1 MNTMKN
7 LNLMIAAGVVFSGIA
22 SAQTLNDAK
31 RLTENEQF
39 ESAAKVFE
47 QLIVAEP
54 SNSSA
59 YYYYGENYLQNDN
72 AVQAKALYQK
82 GVGLNANGPLNY
94 VGLGKI
100 EYINGNVAGAT
111 ENFTKAK
118 TLSQNKSAEVLMEIA
133 EVYINSE
140 KKNIAEALTLLNQ
153 AAKLEPKNPTVF
165 MLIGDAYLEQNDGN
179 NAIVNYEKALGLDK
193 KFTKA
198 ILREGKLY
206 SRAKN
211 YTLALD
217 YYNKAIEI
225 DSSFAPA
232 FRERAELRFRAGQ
245 SERAASDYKKYLQL
259 NNDLSAQVRF
269 CEFEFVSKHYKSVCE
284 EGPKVLSRDTTYIN
298 IYRVMGYSFYEI
310 GDYTNGLLYM
320 NKYFQKALAA
330 GKPFL
335 ASDYEYLGKNQ
346 IKNNDSLG
354 VDNLLKALELDATR
368 TDFYSEI
375 AAAYM
380 KQKNYPK
387 AIIYYDKKINTD
399 TTKATAN
406 DYLKLGQCFYNLK
419 DYVKADSVFAKLIQI
434 QPTSIY
440 GYAYRAR
447 CNSQADPDTKQGL
460 AKPFYEQLI
469 TVGLT
474 DVEKNKKELIE
485 AYSYLGYYYLVAKD
499 YPKSKENWKKVLELD
514 PTNEKATKA
523 LADPNLK

>member
-1 MNTMKN
+1 MKN
-7 LNLMIAAGVVFSGIA
+7 VNLMIAAGLLFSGIA
-22 SAQTLNDAK
+22 YGQTLNDAK

-39 ESAAKVFE
+39 ESAAKAFE
-47 QLIVAEP
+47 QLIIAEP
-54 SNSSA
+54 TNSSV
-59 YYYYGENYLQNDN
+59 YYYYGENYFQNDN
-72 AVQAKALYQK
+72 AAQAKAMYQK
-82 GVGLNANGPLNY
+82 GVSLNANSPINY
-94 VGLGKI
+94 IGLGKI
-100 EYINGNVAGAT
+100 EYINGNAAGAT

-118 TLSQNKSAEVLMEIA
+118 TLSQNKSAEVMMEIA

-140 KKNIAEALTLLNQ
+140 KKNIAEAITLLNQ
-153 AAKLEPKNPTVF
+153 AAKLEPKNPVVF

-245 SERAASDYKKYLQL
+245 SEKAALDYKKYIAL
-259 NNDLSAQVRF
+259 NPDLSAQVRF

-298 IYRVMGYSFYEI
+298 IYRVLGYSYYET
-310 GDYTNGLLYM
+310 GDYANGLLYM
-320 NKYFQKALAA
+320 NKYFQKAMAA

-354 VDNLLKALELDATR
+354 VDNLQKVLEMDSTR
-368 TDFYSEI
+368 TDLYSDM
-375 AAAYM
+375 AAFLM

-387 AIIYYDKKINTD
+387 AIIYYDKKIALD
-399 TTKATAN
+399 TAKASPN
-406 DYLKLGQCFYNLK
+406 DYLKLGQCYYNLK
-419 DYVKADSVFAKLIQI
+419 DFTKADTVFAKLIRV

-440 GYAYRAR
+440 GYSYRAR
-447 CNSQADPDTKQGL
+447 CKSQADLDTKLGL
-460 AKPFYEQLI
+460 AKPFYEKVI
-469 TVGLT
+469 EVGSA
-474 DVEKNKKELIE
+474 DVEKNKKDLIE
-485 AYSYLGYYYLVAKD
+485 AYSYLGYYYMVAKD
-499 YPKSKENWKKVLELD
+499 YPKAKENWKKVQELD
-514 PTNEKATKA
+514 PANEKATKA

>member
-1 MNTMKN
+1 MKN
-7 LNLMIAAGVVFSGIA
+7 TNLILATVMLFSGITN
-22 SAQTLNDAK
+22 AQTLYDAK

-39 ESAAKVFE
+39 ESAAKAFE
-47 QLIVAEP
+47 QLITAEP
-54 SNSSA
+54 ANSSA
-59 YYYYGENYLQNDN
+59 YYYYGENYFQNDN
-72 AVQAKALYQK
+72 AAQAKVMYQK
-82 GVGLNANGPLNY
+82 GVAVNANSPINY
-94 VGLGKI
+94 IGLGKI
-100 EYINGNVAGAT
+100 EYINGNVAGAA

-118 TLSQNKSAEVLMEIA
+118 TLSQNKSAEILMEIA

-140 KKNIAEALTLLNQ
+140 KKNIPEALTLLNQ
-153 AAKLEPKNPTVF
+153 AAKLEPKNPAVF

-193 KFTKA
+193 KFIKA

-269 CEFEFVSKHYKSVCE
+269 CEFEYVSKHYKSVCE
-284 EGPKVLSRDTTYIN
+284 ECPKVLARDTTYIN
-298 IYRVMGYSFYEI
+298 VYRILGYGCYET
-310 GDYTNGLLYM
+310 GDYVNGLLNM
-320 NKYFQKALAA
+320 NKYFQKAQAA

-346 IKNNDSLG
+346 LKNNDSLG
-354 VDNLLKALELDATR
+354 VESLLKALEMDTTR

-375 AAAYM
+375 AASYM
-380 KQKNYPK
+380 KQKNYPE
-387 AIIYYDKKINTD
+387 AIIYYEKKIALD
-399 TTKATAN
+399 TAKASAN
-406 DYLKLGQCFYNLK
+406 DYLKLGQSYYNLK
-419 DYVKADSVFAKLIQI
+419 DYAKADTVFAKLIQV

-440 GYAYRAR
+440 GYVYRAR
-447 CNSQADPDTKQGL
+447 SNSQFDLDTKKGL

-469 TVGLT
+469 EVAST
-474 DVEKNKKELIE
+474 DVEKNKKEIIE
-485 AYSYLGYYYLVAKD
+485 AYSYLGYYYIVTKQYKVA
-499 YPKSKENWKKVLELD
+499 KENWLKVQELD
-514 PTNEKATKA
+514 PENEKAKKA

>member
-1 MNTMKN
+1 MKN
-7 LNLMIAAGVVFSGIA
+7 ANLIITAGVFFSGIVT
-22 SAQTLNDAK
+22 AQTLNDAK

-39 ESAAKVFE
+39 ESAAKAFE
-47 QLIVAEP
+47 QLIVNEP
-54 SNSSA
+54 TNSSA
-59 YYYYGENYLQNDN
+59 YYYYGENYFQNDN
-72 AVQAKALYQK
+72 ATQAKTLYQK
-82 GVGLNANGPLNY
+82 GVSLNANAPLNY

-100 EYINGNVAGAT
+100 EYINGNVAAAS

-140 KKNIAEALTLLNQ
+140 KKNITEALTLLNQ
-153 AAKLEPKNPTVF
+153 AAKLEPKNPSVF

-232 FRERAELRFRAGQ
+232 FRERAELLFRAGQ
-245 SERAASDYKKYLQL
+245 ADRAAKNYRKYLEL

-298 IYRVMGYSFYEI
+298 IYRVMGYSYYEI

-354 VDNLLKALELDATR
+354 VDNLQKVLEMDTTR
-368 TDFYSEI
+368 TDLYSDI
-375 AAAYM
+375 AAFLM
-380 KQKNYPK
+380 KQKNYSK
-387 AIIYYDKKINTD
+387 AIIYYEKKIALD
-399 TTKATAN
+399 TAKASPN
-406 DYLKLGQCFYNLK
+406 DYLKLGQCYYNLK
-419 DYVKADSVFAKLIQI
+419 DFTKADTVFADLIRV

-447 CNSQADPDTKQGL
+447 CKSQADLDTKQGL
-460 AKPFYEQLI
+460 AKPFYEKVI
-469 TVGLT
+469 EVGSL
-474 DVEKNKKELIE
+474 DVEKNKKELVE

-514 PTNEKATKA
+514 ATNEKATKA

>member
-1 MNTMKN
+1 MKN
-7 LNLMIAAGVVFSGIA
+7 AKLMIAAGVLFSGIVT
-22 SAQTLNDAK
+22 AQTLNDAK

-39 ESAAKVFE
+39 ESAAKAFE

-59 YYYYGENYLQNDN
+59 YYYYGENYFQNDN
-72 AVQAKALYQK
+72 PAQAKTMYQK
-82 GVGLNANGPLNY
+82 GVGLNVNAPLNY

-100 EYINGNVAGAT
+100 EYINGNLAIAS

-284 EGPKVLSRDTTYIN
+284 EGPKVLSRDTTFIN
-298 IYRVMGYSFYEI
+298 IYRILGYSYYET
-310 GDYTNGLLYM
+310 GDYTNGLLNM
-320 NKYFQKALAA
+320 TKYFQKALAA

-354 VDNLLKALELDATR
+354 VDNLQKVLEMDTAR
-368 TDFYSEI
+368 TDLFSDI
-375 AAAYM
+375 ATFLM

-387 AIIYYDKKINTD
+387 AIIYYEKKIAVD
-399 TTKATAN
+399 TAKVSPN
-406 DYLKLGQCFYNLK
+406 DYLKLGQCYYNLK
-419 DYVKADSVFAKLIQI
+419 DFTKADTVFANLIRI

-447 CNSQADPDTKQGL
+447 CKSQADLDTKQGL
-460 AKPFYEQLI
+460 AKPFYEKVI
-469 TVGLT
+469 EVGSL
-474 DVEKNKKELIE
+474 DIEKNKKELIE
-485 AYSYLGYYYLVAKD
+485 GYSYLGYFYLVSKD

-514 PTNEKATKA
+514 PANEKASKA
-523 LADPNLK
+523 LSDPNLK

>member
-1 MNTMKN
+1 MKYA
-7 LNLMIAAGVVFSGIA
+7 NLMIIAGVLFSGIV

-39 ESAAKVFE
+39 ESAAKAFE
-47 QLIVAEP
+47 QLIAAEP
-54 SNSSA
+54 TNSSA
-59 YYYYGENYLQNDN
+59 FYYYGENYFQNDN
-72 AVQAKALYQK
+72 AVQAKAMYQK
-82 GVGLNANGPLNY
+82 GISVNVNSPINY
-94 VGLGKI
+94 IGLGKI
-100 EYINGNVAGAT
+100 EYINGNIAGAT

-140 KKNIAEALTLLNQ
+140 KKNIAEALALLNQ
-153 AAKLEPKNPTVF
+153 AAKLEPKNPTIF

-193 KFTKA
+193 KSTKA

-211 YTLALD
+211 YNLALD

-225 DSSFAPA
+225 DSTFAPA

-245 SERAASDYKKYLQL
+245 SERAASDYKKYLAL
-259 NNDLSAQVRF
+259 NNDLSAHVRF
-269 CEFEFVSKHYKSVCE
+269 CEFEYVSKHYKSVCE
-284 EGPKVLSRDTTYIN
+284 ECPKVLARDSSYIN
-298 IYRVMGYSFYEI
+298 VYRIIGYGCYET
-310 GDYTNGLLYM
+310 GDYVNGLMYM
-320 NKYFQKALAA
+320 NKFFAKAATA
-330 GKPFL
+330 GKHFL

-354 VDNLLKALELDATR
+354 VENLLKALEIDSTR

-375 AAAYM
+375 AASYM

-387 AIIYYDKKINTD
+387 AIIYYEKKIALD
-399 TTKATAN
+399 TAKASAN
-406 DYLKLGQCFYNLK
+406 DFLKLGQCYYNLK
-419 DYVKADSVFAKLIQI
+419 EYTKADTVFARVIKV

-440 GYAYRAR
+440 GYVYRAR
-447 CNSQADPDTKQGL
+447 CNQQMDPEGKLVL
-460 AKPFYEQLI
+460 AKSFYEKVI
-469 TVGLT
+469 EVGSA

-485 AYSYLGYYYLVAKD
+485 ANWYLANYYFIAKD
-499 YPKSKENWKKVLELD
+499 YKTSKGYWQKMLELD
-514 PTNEKATKA
+514 PSNEKATKA
-523 LADPNLK
+523 LSDPNMK

>member
-1 MNTMKN
+1 MKN
-7 LNLMIAAGVVFSGIA
+7 ANLIIAAGVLFSGIVT
-22 SAQTLNDAK
+22 AQTLNDAK

-39 ESAAKVFE
+39 ESAAKAFE
-47 QLIVAEP
+47 QLIVSEP
-54 SNSSA
+54 TNSSA
-59 YYYYGENYLQNDN
+59 YYYYGENYFQNDN
-72 AVQAKALYQK
+72 AVQAKVMYQK
-82 GVGLNANGPLNY
+82 GISVNANSPINY
-94 VGLGKI
+94 IGLGKI

-118 TLSQNKSAEVLMEIA
+118 TLSQNKSAEILMEIA

-140 KKNIAEALTLLNQ
+140 KKNISEAITLLNQ

-298 IYRVMGYSFYEI
+298 VYRILGYSYYET

-320 NKYFQKALAA
+320 NKYFAKALAA

-354 VDNLLKALELDATR
+354 VDNLQKVLEMDTAR
-368 TDFYSEI
+368 TDLYSDI
-375 AAAYM
+375 AAFLM

-387 AIIYYDKKINTD
+387 AIIYYEKKIALD
-399 TTKATAN
+399 TAKASAN
-406 DYLKLGQCFYNLK
+406 DYLKLGQCYYNLK
-419 DYVKADSVFAKLIQI
+419 DFEKADTVFAKLIQV

-447 CNSQADPDTKQGL
+447 CKSQFDLDTKLGL
-460 AKPFYEQLI
+460 SKPFYEKLI
-469 TVGLT
+469 EVALA
-474 DVEKNKKELIE
+474 DLEKNKKELVE
-485 AYSYLGYYYLVAKD
+485 AYGYLGYYYLVTKD
-499 YPKSKENWKKVLELD
+499 YTKSKENWKKVLELD
-514 PTNEKATKA
+514 PANEKATKA
-523 LADPNLK
+523 LSDPNLK

>member
-1 MNTMKN
+1 MNSMKKV
-7 LNLMIAAGVVFSGIA
+7 NLMIAAGVMISGIVN
-22 SAQTLNDAK
+22 AQTLNDAK

-39 ESAAKVFE
+39 ESASKAFE
-47 QLIVAEP
+47 QLITAEP
-54 SNSSA
+54 ANSSA
-59 YYYYGENYLQNDN
+59 YYYYGENYFQNDN
-72 AVQAKALYQK
+72 AVQAKTLYQK
-82 GVGLNANGPLNY
+82 GVSVNANGPLNY

-100 EYINGNVAGAT
+100 EYINGNVALAT

-298 IYRVMGYSFYEI
+298 IYRVMGYSYYEI
-310 GDYTNGLLYM
+310 GDYTNGILYM
-320 NKYFQKALAA
+320 NKYFAKALAT

-354 VDNLLKALELDATR
+354 VDNLQKVLDMDTTR
-368 TDFYSEI
+368 TDLYSDV
-375 AAAYM
+375 AAFLM

-387 AIIYYDKKINTD
+387 AIIYYDKKIAVD
-399 TTKATAN
+399 TAKASPN
-406 DYLKLGQCFYNLK
+406 DYLKLGQCYYNLK
-419 DYVKADSVFAKLIQI
+419 DFTKADSVFAILIRV

-447 CNSQADPDTKQGL
+447 CKSQSDPDTKQGL
-460 AKPFYEQLI
+460 AKPFYEKVI
-469 TVGLT
+469 EVGSL
-474 DVEKNKKELIE
+474 DLEKNKKELIE
-485 AYSYLGYYYLVAKD
+485 GYSYLGYFYLVAKD
-499 YPKSKENWKKVLELD
+499 YPKAKENWKKVLELD
-514 PTNEKATKA
+514 PANEKASKA

>member
-1 MNTMKN
+1 MNSMKN
-7 LNLMIAAGVVFSGIA
+7 ANLIITAGVLFSGIVT
-22 SAQTLNDAK
+22 AQTLNDAK

-39 ESAAKVFE
+39 ESAAKAFE
-47 QLIVAEP
+47 QLIATEP
-54 SNSSA
+54 TNSSA
-59 YYYYGENYLQNDN
+59 YYYYGENYFQNDN
-72 AVQAKALYQK
+72 AVQAKVMYQK
-82 GVGLNANGPLNY
+82 GISVNANSPINY
-94 VGLGKI
+94 IGLGKI

-118 TLSQNKSAEVLMEIA
+118 TLSQNKSAEILMEIA

-140 KKNIAEALTLLNQ
+140 KKNISEAITLLNQ

-284 EGPKVLSRDTTYIN
+284 EGPKVLSRDTSYIN
-298 IYRVMGYSFYEI
+298 VYRILGYSYYET

-320 NKYFQKALAA
+320 NKYFAKALAA

-354 VDNLLKALELDATR
+354 VDNLLKALEIDTTR
-368 TDFYSEI
+368 TDFYSDI
-375 AAAYM
+375 AASYM

-387 AIIYYDKKINTD
+387 AIIYYDKKINLD
-399 TTKATAN
+399 TAKATAN
-406 DYLKLGQCFYNLK
+406 DYLKLGQCYYNLK
-419 DYVKADSVFAKLIQI
+419 DYVKADSIFAKLIQI

-447 CNSQADPDTKQGL
+447 CNSQADLDTKQGL

-485 AYSYLGYYYLVAKD
+485 AYSYLGYYYLVTKD

-514 PTNEKATKA
+514 PANEKATKA